1 MRLSLAALLLAAP
14 ALAADLPARILPDG
28 QHPADRRLGPPVDLN
43 GYFPFTPPAS
53 KDAWEA
59 RRRAVRE
66 QLLVASGLWP
76 LPERGPVQATI
87 HSPIERDGYTIE
99 KASFASQP

>member
-1 MRLSLAALLLAAP
+1 MRLSIAALLLVAVTAP
-14 ALAADLPARILPDG
+14 AADLPARILPDG
-28 QHPADRRLGPPVDLN
+28 QRPNDRRLGPPVDLN
-43 GYFPFTPPAS
+43 GYFPFTPPAG

-76 LPERGPVQATI
+76 LPERGPVQATV
-87 HSPIERDGYTIE
+87 HSPIDRDDYTIE
-99 KASFASQP
+99 KVSFA